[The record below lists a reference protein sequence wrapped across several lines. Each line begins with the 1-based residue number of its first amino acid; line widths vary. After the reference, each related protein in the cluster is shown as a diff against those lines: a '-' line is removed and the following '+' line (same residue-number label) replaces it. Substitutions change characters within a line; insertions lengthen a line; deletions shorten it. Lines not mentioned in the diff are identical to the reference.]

1 MPYESTQDLPAAQT
15 KKYSGN
21 QKRAFMHAF
30 NSQLER
36 TGSEKVAFATAHT
49 AAKGARRSKAKR
61 HNT

>member
-1 MPYESTQDLPAAQT
+1 MPYESTKDLPEAQT

-36 TGSEKVAFATAHT
+36 GLPESRAFATAHT
-49 AAKGARRSKAKR
+49 AAKRAHRGKAKR
-61 HNT
+61 HQ